1 MGSIKLYMHTDAK
14 NEGHC
19 EEQCEGQNEGQHE
32 GQNERQ
38 HEGKNERQPE
48 GQFELEKRG
57 YNDEDNYVLERL
69 LDSPT
74 CQSKYISPRQIVS
87 YHCHMLWNGEQPSV
101 I

>member
-1 MGSIKLYMHTDAK
+1 MRSIKLYMHTDAK

-19 EEQCEGQNEGQHE
+19 EEQYEGQNERQHE

-38 HEGKNERQPE
+38 HEG
-48 GQFELEKRG
+48 QFELAKRG